1 METALCNIVKS
12 GGSLYTKQK
21 NLIKIYKKA
30 VVF

>member
-12 GGSLYTKQK
+12 RDSLYTKQK
-21 NLIKIYKKA
+21 NLINIHKKA